1 MSDNRKAC
9 IEKIISQK
17 KNEIKVVD
25 EDFFGNVVGISQ
37 ALGQLRSALD
47 AIDKCLNQREFSKA
61 SDLGY
66 SDVSSE
72 FIFLQRCLGGLND
85 TVMQKEKII
94 QNICV
99 ELGNELDNI
108 RYEEIAPFVELEIES
123 LKPVNQPSKIDIL
136 LGEKTAEKLQIL
148 QNIRQTPIENLVENI
163 LVSAMQKNENDWQ
176 ELEKNKPSIPNIKK
190 EKKEWYTSE
199 EVFNH
204 LEALSKQHE
213 ERLQNLY

>member
-1 MSDNRKAC
+1 MSDNRKVC

-17 KNEIKVVD
+17 KNEIKGVD

-47 AIDKCLNQREFSKA
+47 KIDKCLNQREFSKA

-123 LKPVNQPSKIDIL
+123 LKPVTQPPKIEIL

-148 QNIRQTPIENLVENI
+148 QNIRQT
-163 LVSAMQKNENDWQ
+163 Q
-176 ELEKNKPSIPNIKK
+176 
-190 EKKEWYTSE
+190 
-199 EVFNH
+199 
-204 LEALSKQHE
+204 
-213 ERLQNLY
+213 